1 MCLVATAKSLIL
13 WLNLVSCEEEEILA
27 CFGSRSVHTVTK
39 RANDSANG
47 FLSYLRWFDVLSGCQ
62 GSVFSDAVYRKY
74 LAFLDASA
82 AAASSASSFLSCLR
96 FAKHVMGMGNVED
109 PSRRCVGRA
118 ETILSR
124 SGVVKQAAPLSVAQ
138 ICKIHDLL
146 HAEGTS
152 RWDKALCAYLLL
164 CLYGRARHSDFK
176 NIERV
181 EWDVKPL
188 SEGVAEEGREGY
200 IVVYTRNHK
209 TSRATAKKLKLL
221 PIIIPV
227 SGVHGRPW
235 AFAARSAFERVGL
248 VLEGH
253 VSGPL
258 FKPPKS
264 FEELGLCDRSITSEK
279 VSVFLRLVLNLPVD
293 PPDDS
298 PKVSSHTSRGLA

>member
-1 MCLVATAKSLIL
+1 M